1 MKRTKKLLMV
11 GLSLVCAAGLFA
23 GCGNSDSGSGGDK
36 TYELGILQFANH
48 GSLDNCREGFLQGLK
63 EEGIEE
69 GKNLNVTYK
78 NSGSDAATD
87 NQIAT
92 SFASKDMDMICA
104 IATPSAQSAYN
115 ASKDKNI
122 PVIYTAVTSPKLA
135 GFVDDNDKN
144 VGEITGTSDLVL
156 ADDQLKL
163 ITDMMPKVKKVGIL
177 YSTSEVNSKAGI
189 EAYEKAASKYGVKI
203 VTQGTSSAADIP
215 MATDSLL
222 KKVDC
227 ITNLT
232 DNTVVS
238 NLPTILDKANK
249 AKKPVFGSEIE
260 QVKIGCIGC
269 VGIDFVKL
277 GNQTG
282 KMAAKV
288 LKGEAKAQDMP
299 FETFDSG
306 EIVINTKVANDLG
319 IEISNGVK
327 EQASQTF
334 DKIEQSKENK

>member
-11 GLSLVCAAGLFA
+11 GLSLVCAAGLFS

-163 ITDMMPKVKKVGIL
+163 ITDMMPKVKNVGIL

-203 VTQGTSSAADIP
+203 ITQGTSSAADIP

-288 LKGEAKAQDMP
+288 LKGESKAKDMP

-306 EIVINTKVANDLG
+306 EIVINTKVASDLG

-327 EQASQTF
+327 EQASQIF
-334 DKIEQSKENK
+334 DKIEQSGNNK